1 MTKNSRGTGERSK
14 ATSKR
19 SAAKKSR
26 TTKVQAEHD
35 EPPLAAIAA
44 DEYST
49 PPVVVGIGA
58 SAGGLAALTELV
70 AKIPRTSRFAYVIA
84 QHLSPTH
91 SSHLGDLLRSKA
103 TLEVEEITDGVVPVA
118 NTIYVTPPN
127 HDVAYVSGCLKLLEP
142 AGGVGPRPSVDL
154 LFQSLADAFGDRSI
168 GIVLSG
174 AGFDGA
180 AGVRAIK
187 SVGGVTVAQEPA
199 TARHD
204 SMPHAAITTGCVDLI
219 LAPAQIW
226 DSLANLADETE
237 EHDEVEGDDE
247 TMRVFEGRIAEQV
260 RRHCRFDLNHYKPTT
275 VWRRVRRR
283 MAVRKVSRIEEYS
296 NLLLRDPAEAKNLMR
311 EVLISVTSFFRDPP
325 AFEALRNALRKAFAN
340 RKNDEV
346 FRVWVAATATG
357 EEAYTIAIL
366 LSELRRENPRAPEFL
381 IFATDLDEQAINFA
395 RSGSYGES
403 SVMQLPEAIR
413 NRYFDRD
420 GKNYQIKKFLRQAT
434 VFATQNVLEDPPFSR
449 MDLISCRNLLIYFNA
464 ETQKKVMGTFHYSLN
479 REGLLLLGSSES
491 SDLRRALF
499 TEIDRSARLFQRI
512 DAAASR
518 RQGIVSRP
526 GLSRA
531 AEEMKAA
538 GGRHPADL
546 STPFAQVNDE
556 LMSAY
561 CPPAVVIDAE
571 DQIVHFIGDL
581 NQILSLP
588 KGRAQLRVYEMVPEA
603 MRPEIRAMVQ
613 RCRRDRE
620 PATGAAVEMRINGEA
635 RRVRPVVRLSSTP
648 NAIYVLLAF
657 ETVTEASGHPG
668 VTEADRE
675 SKIIV
680 ELERELM
687 RTRQHLQ
694 TVVEEL
700 EGANEE
706 LQSQAEELQSSNEEL
721 QSTNEELQTS
731 NEEMQSTNEEL
742 LTVND
747 ELKAKSVELELLSAD
762 LHNIR
767 NSLDFPLI
775 VVDEKI
781 EITQINDSAQVL
793 VEGALPPQGGSLA
806 TVDWRIDM
814 VPMLG
819 KVREVMRSRS
829 MATLEVH
836 DGERHYELRCMPYLF
851 PSGAVGGAILA
862 FIDVSERHEAAR
874 LTRERE
880 ALYRLT
886 FDSSGA
892 GSALF
897 DLDQRFLRVSD
908 SFARMVGLS
917 SDALLQRRL
926 HEIVDPASEQMLE
939 RSMKTLRVS
948 RDSAASFEEQIQL
961 IGPEPQWV
969 EMTAAL
975 VRDARG
981 QPTHFIAQFHD
992 ITARRAND
1000 RVLADES
1007 RRLKL
1012 LSRIAE
1018 DIGRHDDFYAL
1029 MSVSVEGLAEA
1040 YPTATGT
1047 LFALDASGRL
1057 VCTHVFGGASDYVPQ
1072 QPLSAEDLAALRG
1085 SSAESQMLVF
1095 NDDALKRVQVPVME
1109 GSSLIGAMLLQRH
1122 KLAWSAADQLTLH
1135 AAAELIAGGHRDAKL
1150 VQFRQDEMQAL
1161 VDEKERAE
1169 FTLHAIGEGVV
1180 TTNAAGV
1187 VTYINSTAEDLLS
1200 VHRQK
1205 AIGRHVREIFKPVSA
1220 SSGNTVV
1227 SVVERCLAEQRPVEQ
1242 TENDTFLWMADGR
1255 RTMIKSS
1262 AAPLRNRHANLLGAV
1277 LVVRDVTSE
1286 HLLTEELTYRA
1297 AHDPLTGLSNRI
1309 EFERQLKSAYDDA
1322 KRQNQT
1328 HMLCYLDLDNFKV
1341 INDTSGHGAGD
1352 ELLKQLATKLRLK
1365 MRKADT
1371 LSRLGGDEFGVIFR
1385 GCSVEQGLQLAHALL
1400 EVVSELKF
1408 SWEDKV
1414 FSVGVSIGAVAI
1426 DLSADSVADLLA
1438 RVDAACYMAKEQGR
1452 NAVYHSQKHDD
1463 RISKRFGEMHV
1474 VSQITQ
1480 AIDTDR
1486 LKLYSEPVVDVSDS
1500 ETVHY
1505 RELLVRMLDT
1515 QSQLQLPVTFIPA
1528 AERYY
1533 LMGPIDRWVVD
1544 RALRGLSE
1552 ARSRGVTQK
1561 VGINLSGQ
1569 TLSDARFADYI
1580 ERKMDEYAVDPESI
1594 YFELTETAAITH
1606 LTETANLMRRL
1617 SAKGI
1622 SFALDDFGTG
1632 MSSFAYLRKLPV
1644 HLLKIDGV
1652 FLRAS
1657 APDNIDRPL
1666 IEAMA
1671 RVARE
1676 LGMKTVAE
1684 HVERPMQIAVL
1695 RDLGVDFVQGFAV
1708 GKAKPWP
1715 GV

>member
-1 MTKNSRGTGERSK
+1 MTTKSRGTSGRSK
-14 ATSKR
+14 GTSKTR
-19 SAAKKSR
+19 TSRKAGAAKASGD
-26 TTKVQAEHD
+26 QAS
-35 EPPLAAIAA
+35 PAPASSTSQA
-44 DEYST
+44 T
-49 PPVVVGIGA
+49 PPVVIGIGA

-70 AKIPRTSRFAYVIA
+70 ASIPRGSRFSFVIA

-91 SSHLGDLLRSKA
+91 SSHLGDLLQGKA
-103 TLEVEEITDGVVPVA
+103 ALEVVDVVDGVAPQL

-127 HDVAYVSGCLKLLEP
+127 FDVVYIGGRLKLMEP
-142 AGGVGPRPSVDL
+142 QGGIGPKPSVDL
-154 LFQSLADAFGDRSI
+154 LFQSLADAFGDRAI

-187 SVGGVTVAQEPA
+187 AVGGVTLAQEPS
-199 TARHD
+199 TAKHD
-204 SMPHAAITTGCVDLI
+204 SMPHAAITTGCVDLV
-219 LAPAQIW
+219 LPPAQMW
-226 DSLANLADETE
+226 ESLSNLADEVA
-237 EHDEVEGDDE
+237 EHEDSDPDDE
-247 TMRVFEGRIAEQV
+247 NMGAFQGRIAEQV

-283 MAVRKVSRIEEYS
+283 MTVRKISRVEEYS
-296 NLLLRDPAEAKNLMR
+296 NLLLRDPSEAKNLVR
-311 EVLISVTSFFRDPP
+311 EVLISVTSFFRDPS
-325 AFEALRNALRKAFAN
+325 AFEALRSALRKQLAN
-340 RKNDEV
+340 RKNSGEV

-366 LSELRRENPRAPEFL
+366 LSELRREMPRAPEFL

-395 RSGSYGES
+395 RVGIYAES
-403 SVMQLPEAIR
+403 SVMHLPDAIR
-413 NRYFDRD
+413 TRYFDRD
-420 GKNYQIKKFLRQAT
+420 GKNYQVKKFLRQST

-449 MDLISCRNLLIYFNA
+449 MDLISCRNLLIYLNA
-464 ETQKKVMGTFHYSLN
+464 ETQKRVMGTFHYSLN

-499 TEIDRSARLFQRI
+499 SEIDRSARLFQRI
-512 DAAASR
+512 EATVPR
-518 RQGIVSRP
+518 RPSTTTLPGVSR
-526 GLSRA
+526 A
-531 AEEMKAA
+531 VEEMKAA

-546 STPFAQVNDE
+546 AAPFAQMHED
-556 LMSAY
+556 LMGAY

-581 NQILSLP
+581 NQFLSLP
-588 KGRAQLRVYEMVPEA
+588 KGRAQLRVYDMLPEA
-603 MRPEIRAMVQ
+603 MRPEVRAMVQ

-620 PATGAAVEMRINGEA
+620 TAAGAPVELKINGEP
-635 RRVRPVVRLSSTP
+635 RRVRPVVRLSSSP
-648 NAIYVLLAF
+648 NAVYVLLAF
-657 ETVTEASGHPG
+657 ETVVEASGNVG
-668 VTEADRE
+668 ISAVDRE
-675 SKIIV
+675 SQIIV

-687 RTRQHLQ
+687 RTRLHLQ

-700 EGANEE
+700 ESANEE
-706 LQSQAEELQSSNEEL
+706 LQSQAEELQSSNEEM

-762 LHNIR
+762 LNNIR
-767 NSLDFPLI
+767 DSLDFPLI
-775 VVDEKI
+775 VVDEKL

-793 VEGALPPQGGSLA
+793 VEGVLPLRGISLA
-806 TVDWRIDM
+806 TVDWLIDL
-814 VPMLG
+814 VPVLS
-819 KVREVMRSRS
+819 KVREVMRSRV
-829 MATLEVH
+829 MATIDVN
-836 DGERHYELRCMPYLF
+836 DGSKHYELRCMPYLY

-862 FIDVSERHEAAR
+862 FIDVSLRHEMAQV
-874 LTRERE
+874 TRERE

-908 SFARMVGLS
+908 SFCRMVGLS
-917 SDALLQRRL
+917 SEELLQRQL
-926 HEIVDPASEQMLE
+926 GDIVDPGSEELLE
-939 RSMKTLRVS
+939 RHMKTLRVS
-948 RDSAASFEEQIQL
+948 RDITASFEEQVQL
-961 IGPEPQWV
+961 VGPEQQWV
-969 EMTAAL
+969 EITAAL
-975 VRDARG
+975 VRDPRG

-992 ITARRAND
+992 VTGRRASE

-1012 LSRIAE
+1012 LARIAA
-1018 DIGRHDDFYAL
+1018 DIARQDDLYEL
-1029 MSVSVEGLAEA
+1029 MSVAGEGLGEA
-1040 YPTATGT
+1040 YPSASGA
-1047 LFALDASGRL
+1047 LFAIDAGGRL
-1057 VCTHVFGGASDYVPQ
+1057 VCSHVFGDASGYLPL
-1072 QPLSAEDLAALRG
+1072 QPLDSEDLAALRG
-1085 SSAESQMLVF
+1085 TLADRQPQAF
-1095 NDDALKRVQVPVME
+1095 NDDPLKRVQVPVME
-1109 GSSLIGAMLLQRH
+1109 GNQLVGAMLLQRH
-1122 KLAWSAADQLTLH
+1122 RLPWSVPDQLALRS
-1135 AAAELIAGGHRDAKL
+1135 AAELIAGGHRDARR
-1150 VQFRQDEMQAL
+1150 VQLKQDELQAL
-1161 VDEKERAE
+1161 IDEKERAE

-1187 VTYINSTAEDLLS
+1187 VTYINSAAEDLLS
-1200 VHRQK
+1200 VQRQK
-1205 AIGRHVREIFKPVSA
+1205 SLGRHVREIFKPVSA
-1220 SSGNTVV
+1220 STGNSVV

-1242 TENDTFLWMADGR
+1242 SESDTFLWMADGR
-1255 RTMIKSS
+1255 RTVIESS
-1262 AAPLRNRHANLLGAV
+1262 AAPLRNRHDNLIGAV

-1297 AHDPLTGLSNRI
+1297 AHDPLTGLANRS

-1322 KRQNQT
+1322 KRQNQM

-1341 INDTSGHGAGD
+1341 INDTAGHGAGD
-1352 ELLKQLATKLRLK
+1352 ELLKQLATTLRLK
-1365 MRKADT
+1365 MRKVDT

-1385 GCSVEQGLQLAHALL
+1385 GCPADQGLQLAQSLL
-1400 EVVSELKF
+1400 EAVRELKF
-1408 SWEDKV
+1408 SWKDRV
-1414 FSVGVSIGAVAI
+1414 FNVGVSIGAVSI
-1426 DLSADSVADLLA
+1426 DLNADSVADLLA

-1452 NAVYHSQKHDD
+1452 NTVYHSQKHDD

-1474 VSQITQ
+1474 VSQISQ
-1480 AIDTDR
+1480 AIDSDR
-1486 LKLYSEPVVDVSDS
+1486 LRLHAEPVVDTADGT
-1500 ETVHY
+1500 TVHY
-1505 RELLVRMLDT
+1505 HELLVRMLDA
-1515 QSQLQLPVTFIPA
+1515 QAELQMPVTFIPA

-1544 RALRGLSE
+1544 HALRGVTE
-1552 ARSRGVTQK
+1552 ARSRGVIQR

-1569 TLSDARFADYI
+1569 TLSDARFADYL
-1580 ERKMDEYAVDPESI
+1580 ERKMDEYAVDPQAI
-1594 YFELTETAAITH
+1594 CFELTETAAITH
-1606 LTETANLMRRL
+1606 LTETAQLMRRL
-1617 SAKGI
+1617 SAKGV

-1652 FLRAS
+1652 FLRTS
-1657 APDNIDRPL
+1657 SPDNIDRPL

-1684 HVERPMQIAVL
+1684 HVERPMQLAVL
-1695 RDLGVDFVQGFAV
+1695 RELGVDFVQGHAV

-1715 GV
+1715 